1 MQDEDIKLQGV
12 SLRELLTKY
21 FVAPQLGL
29 LAADYWAEYQGFKMI
44 LNVSSLCTIPEIG
57 RGASGH
63 EMAYILV
70 AAAYSTV
77 HDK

>member
-21 FVAPQLGL
+21 FVAPALGL
-29 LAADYWAEYQGFKMI
+29 LAADYWAEYKGFKMI

-57 RGASGH
+57 
-63 EMAYILV
+63 
-70 AAAYSTV
+70 
-77 HDK
+77 